1 MVKGPK
7 LSKDLLAQISAARA
21 RQRRME
27 KAGLCARS
35 ARYDQSRHRIIME
48 LTNGCVFGFPVRD
61 IPWLRHMAPA
71 QLSDVEVSPGG
82 SGLIWDAVDIDL
94 DVAGLILSSI
104 GRAEKAREFGRLA
117 GSAKSAAKARAAR
130 ANGAKGGRPRQVTT
144 RSR

>member
-1 MVKGPK
+1 MKRLK
-7 LSKDLLAQISAARA
+7 LSKDLRAQMWAARA

-35 ARYDQSRHRIIME
+35 ARYDPSSHRIVME
-48 LTNGCVFGFPVRD
+48 LTNDCVFGFPVAD
-61 IPWLRHMAPA
+61 IPWLRTLTPE
-71 QLSDVEVSPGG
+71 QLSDVQVSPLG
-82 SGLIWDAVDIDL
+82 SGLRWDAFDIDL

-117 GSAKSAAKARAAR
+117 GSAKSAAKTRAAR
-130 ANGAKGGRPRQVTT
+130 ANGAKGGRPRKVAS